1 MPKIKNKNLRFYLD
15 NPTHRKAWDYL
26 QNLGEAEK
34 SQLGS
39 CNNAIAVAVVDYF
52 ENREREERF
61 ISKIA
66 ELINSACT
74 RPNPH
79 FISVQPTSE
88 GVSTA
93 CNEEEVNEY
102 IDFDFIGV

>member
-1 MPKIKNKNLRFYLD
+1 MANIKNKNLRFYLN
-15 NPTHRKAWDYL
+15 NPKHKKAWDYL
-26 QNLGEAEK
+26 QSIDK

-61 ISKIA
+61 IKKIV
-66 ELINSACT
+66 ELLSTAYT

-79 FISVQPTSE
+79 FIGTQPTTS
-88 GVSTA
+88 GVPTPSA
-93 CNEEEVNEY
+93 DKEVNEY
-102 IDFDFIGV
+102 IDFDFIGG